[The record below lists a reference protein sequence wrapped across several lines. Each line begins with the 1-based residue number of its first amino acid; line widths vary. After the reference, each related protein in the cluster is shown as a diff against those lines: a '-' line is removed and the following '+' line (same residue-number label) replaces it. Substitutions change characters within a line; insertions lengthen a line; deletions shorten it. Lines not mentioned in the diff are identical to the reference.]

1 MREKIVA
8 LKTTFIART
17 EWPTSLL
24 IMLIHGGWLAVA
36 RCVHTGV
43 LYAARNG
50 GFVSQGRKS
59 GTAQALFR
67 A

>member
-1 MREKIVA
+1 MCEKIAA
-8 LKTTFIART
+8 LKTIFIART

-43 LYAARNG
+43 LYAARNS
-50 GFVSQGRKS
+50 GFVIQGRK
-59 GTAQALFR
+59 
-67 A
+67 